1 MSAELLLK
9 GIASII
15 FSLMFALVVYTRY
28 DAKPVQMDETRRTW
42 RPVIHGA
49 LLPAF
54 LLLLPLVGVLCYGAE
69 STVRVVLTAY
79 FGIIPHI
86 SLYYLLLLPALP
98 FLRRHIS
105 ARACAVLWLLPN
117 YLYLTFR
124 SFMTVPRPLLV
135 LHAPGRVV
143 AILAGVWLVGFLVVL
158 LWKIVSHFRFRR
170 AILRRAVP
178 VTDQAVLEI
187 LQDEEKMSTLK
198 NPRYRLVRTP
208 DVTTPLPIGLW
219 ERRSVIV
226 LPHKDY
232 GPEELRL
239 IFRHELVHIVRRDSW
254 AKFFMVFCAAMCWWN
269 PLIWIAMKKSAEDM
283 ELSCDEMVL
292 LEAGDEE
299 RHRYADLI
307 LRTAGDER
315 GFSTCLSAS
324 ASALRYR
331 LKSIVRPGR
340 RRTGALV
347 VGATFFVLCM
357 TSGYVALAYG
367 EETAAATVFGN
378 QDPAVFTADHI
389 SVQGGQYEPG
399 RDFVDTAALSEY
411 IAGLRTQEM
420 TGNYLYSDDDR
431 YISIWYQG
439 PDGVVVTDLYTDHL
453 RVLDLF
459 AEDSSWK
466 TYHLPDGLDWD
477 CVNAIVP
484 PMPEADVHLSED
496 NPYGG
501 DRIQA
506 EVTRLVRVAG
516 DRRDILRDREVLPD
530 EGAGIYSSRTF
541 TGAEIT
547 FSMPPVSPVE
557 IRVESWD
564 YETGYTI
571 SQTDSDGSIAFDL
584 PAYPAHYTITASF
597 QGADG
602 IYDTTFVFH
611 VGAY

>member
-1 MSAELLLK
+1 MSTELLLR
-9 GIASII
+9 GIASVI

-28 DAKPVQMDETRRTW
+28 DSKPVQTDEERCAW

-54 LLLLPLVGVLCYGAE
+54 LLLLPLVGVLGYGVEPTAG
-69 STVRVVLTAY
+69 VVLTTY

-117 YLYLTFR
+117 FLYLTVQ
-124 SFMTVPRPLLV
+124 SYMMVPRPLLI

-143 AILAGVWLVGFLVVL
+143 TILAWVWLAGFLVVL
-158 LWKIVSHFRFRR
+158 LWKIASHFRFRR

-178 VTDQAVLEI
+178 VADQAVLEI
-187 LQDEEKMSTLK
+187 LQDEEKLSRLK
-198 NPRYRLVRTP
+198 KPKYRLVRTP
-208 DVTTPLPIGLW
+208 DVTTPLTIGLW

-226 LPHKDY
+226 LPQRNY

-239 IFRHELVHIVRRDSW
+239 IFRHELIHIARRDSW

-269 PLIWIAMKKSAEDM
+269 PLIWMAMKKSAEDV

-292 LEAGDEE
+292 LEAEDEE
-299 RHRYADLI
+299 RHRYANLI

-347 VGATFFVLCM
+347 VGAAFFVLCM

-378 QDPAVFTADHI
+378 QDPAAFTADHI
-389 SVQGGQYEPG
+389 TVQGGQYEPD
-399 RDFVDTAALSEY
+399 RDFVDLAALSEY

-420 TGNYLYSDDDR
+420 TGNYSYSDDER
-431 YISIWYQG
+431 YVSVWYQG

-453 RVLDLF
+453 RVLDLY
-459 AEDSSWK
+459 AENCSWK
-466 TYHLPDGLDWD
+466 TYHLPDGLDWAR
-477 CVNAIVP
+477 VNAIVP
-484 PMPEADVHLSED
+484 PMPEAEVHLTAD
-496 NPYGG
+496 TQYGG
-501 DRIQA
+501 DQIHA
-506 EVTRLVRVAG
+506 EVTRLVRVTG
-516 DRRDILRDREVLPD
+516 EQRDVLKDREVLPD

-547 FSMPPVSPVE
+547 FSKPPVSSVE
-557 IRVESWD
+557 VRVESWD
-564 YETGYTI
+564 YETGY
-571 SQTDSDGSIAFDL
+571 SDAAAEPSA
-584 PAYPAHYTITASF
+584 
-597 QGADG
+597 GADRAG
-602 IYDTTFVFH
+602 
-611 VGAY
+611 GAPSGGQAVRLPRRFPAVSADCLQRHL